1 MKEQGKGAGKWRNN
15 IQRNRFK
22 PLMWLPI
29 AIMGLMIGACAS
41 LGRPE
46 GGPRDEQ
53 PPMFV
58 SSSPKQGELNVKR
71 QKLRLT
77 FDENV
82 TVKDVMTKV
91 VVSPAQKDMPVIT
104 ANGHT
109 VSVELRDSLI
119 DSMTY
124 TIDFADAISDLNEG
138 NILDGFSF
146 AFSTGPTIDTLAISG
161 MVLEARTLEPAQGMM
176 VGVYSNLSDTAITTL
191 PMERI
196 TKTNQLGQFTLR
208 NLKPG
213 TYRIYAVDDVNRDY
227 HWDKS
232 ENIAFYDVTISPS
245 SEPYERT
252 DTLLDRN
259 GEDSLVTVAATKFL
273 PNDVLLTWFNLN
285 YKPQY
290 LAKYERQDRHKIY
303 LETGAPSDSIPQLR
317 IIGGPAD
324 GRKME
329 SWAIVNSSATMDT
342 VELWITDSTIIAL
355 DSLRIETRYK
365 KTDSLEQ
372 IVWQTDT
379 LNFNIRK
386 NKKGK
391 DDSQASNKRE
401 KKNKKDKE
409 EENDSTEKAPKVDY
423 LDVTWGGSNAQ
434 ELNRPYSIQFKEP
447 VAEFNTGMM
456 GLEMKT
462 KKDTVWRKV
471 NDWTIMQP
479 DSLKP
484 MQWELTTEWKPDA
497 TYKLTGDSAAI
508 KGIYGRPSEK
518 VSKEFTTKA
527 LEEYSTVYF
536 NITGT
541 EGRPAMVELLSKDD
555 KPVAT
560 AAVDSTGRAELKYLA
575 PGQYYAR
582 MYIDSNGN
590 GKYDVGIVDSI
601 QPEETA
607 YFTKKINLKK
617 NWDLEQSWNIYDTAL
632 DMQKH
637 KDIKK
642 NKPKLKP
649 GETEQNNGD
658 EEEEDEFN
666 TGFGNQQ
673 NQNRGFGNTLN
684 TGRGGSQRLQNN
696 RTGNGGNGLLR

>member
-1 MKEQGKGAGKWRNN
+1 
-15 IQRNRFK
+15 
-22 PLMWLPI
+22 MWLPI
-29 AIMGLMIGACAS
+29 AIMGLLIGACAS

-58 SSSPKQGELNVKR
+58 NSNPKQGALNVKR
-71 QKLRLT
+71 QKLSLT

-109 VSVELRDSLI
+109 VSVELRDTLK
-119 DSMTY
+119 DSTTY

-176 VGVYSNLSDTAITTL
+176 VGVYSDLSDTAITTL

-232 ENIAFYDVTISPS
+232 ENIAFYDVAISPS
-245 SEPYERT
+245 SEPYQRT
-252 DTLLDRN
+252 DTLLDKN
-259 GEDSLVTVAATKFL
+259 GEDSLVTVGATRFL
-273 PNDVLLTWFNLN
+273 PNDVLLTWFNLE

-290 LAKYERQDRHKIY
+290 LAKYERQDRNKIY
-303 LETGAPSDSIPQLR
+303 LETGAASDSLPQLR

-324 GRKME
+324 GRRME

-355 DSLRIETRYK
+355 DSLMIETRYR

-379 LNFNIRK
+379 LNFNMRK

-391 DDSQASNKRE
+391 GDSQAQAKQE
-401 KKNKKDKE
+401 KKKKGE
-409 EENDSTEKAPKVDY
+409 EEGDSASQTQKVDY
-423 LDVTWGGSNAQ
+423 LEVAWGGSNTQ
-434 ELNRPYSIQFKEP
+434 ELNKPYTIQLREP
-447 VAEFNTGMM
+447 VAEFNTEMF

-462 KKDTVWRKV
+462 KKDTIWRKV
-471 NDWTIMQP
+471 DQWTITQP
-479 DSLKP
+479 DSLRP
-484 MQWELTTEWKPDA
+484 MQWVLTTEWKPDA

-518 VSKEFTTKA
+518 VSKEFNTKA

-541 EGRPAMVELLSKDD
+541 NGRPAVVELLSKDD

-560 AAVDSTGRAELKYLA
+560 APVDSTGRAELTYLA

-590 GKYDVGIVDSI
+590 GKYDIGIVDSI

-617 NWDLEQSWNIYDTAL
+617 NWDLEQNWNIYETAL
-632 DMQKH
+632 DLQKH

-649 GETEQNNGD
+649 GESGQQGGEGD
-658 EEEEDEFN
+658 EDEEDEFN

-673 NQNRGFGNTLN
+673 NQNRGFGNSLT
-684 TGRGGSQRLQNN
+684 TGRGGQRLQNN
-696 RTGNGGNGLLR
+696 RTGNGNGLLR